1 MIFGC
6 TERESININD
16 SGELPPCN
24 EGYYTN
30 NGKCYENECITDRGY
45 FIDDGVNGRFNGTE
59 TRVQQNI
66 DINKNVGIF
75 ITYGQSNSC
84 NWGEIGYSVNN
95 EVFQFYNNLT
105 YLYEDHHLVEQ
116 VQVEVFGVC

>member
-66 DINKNVGIF
+66 DINKK
-75 ITYGQSNSC
+75 
-84 NWGEIGYSVNN
+84 
-95 EVFQFYNNLT
+95 
-105 YLYEDHHLVEQ
+105 
-116 VQVEVFGVC
+116 